1 MPIDPTL
8 LATLKTKSPDQQNV
22 IKYMVLPH
30 TGCGKKSE
38 WSDVDFDLHVN
49 TALKTQSGEQMA
61 IDALGI
67 DIDDCKEIE
76 PVHFWDYK
84 MADAYCLRRVDGS
97 IVSSRIQDTWLFF
110 SDEQM
115 YIYSKDIW
123 LDEDKKTET
132 ADEYFYKDVTN
143 VSVKSTEEK
152 PKSLVTASSGGCSKP
167 QLAIQS
173 QTLTSDKFTIV
184 VPGASLELALYNK
197 SEINAQIQAV
207 RAKLREKKRG

>member
-67 DIDDCKEIE
+67 DIDDSIAHIR
-76 PVHFWDYK
+76 PI
-84 MADAYCLRRVDGS
+84 RQRVD
-97 IVSSRIQDTWLFF
+97 W
-110 SDEQM
+110 
-115 YIYSKDIW
+115 
-123 LDEDKKTET
+123 
-132 ADEYFYKDVTN
+132 
-143 VSVKSTEEK
+143 
-152 PKSLVTASSGGCSKP
+152 
-167 QLAIQS
+167 
-173 QTLTSDKFTIV
+173 
-184 VPGASLELALYNK
+184 LALRQRHGGQQPQHHD
-197 SEINAQIQAV
+197 EAEQDAQ
-207 RAKLREKKRG
+207 